1 LAIIIIIKNKEIY
14 LPILSL
20 YEMELVFLRKYYL
33 LVLIL
38 IACFFK
44 PALKTNAQ
52 AILNPDYIVVSG
64 WVMDVEND
72 SALLFANV
80 YNPRIM
86 RGTISDKNGYFR
98 YYALPGDTLWFSSMG
113 YYPLHF
119 EVSGEPG
126 SKIRDTFYLKSR
138 VYQIQNVEIL
148 ALTRYEKLR
157 YDVKNMKIPR
167 DIENARNN
175 FPVINHNVNAFYER
189 NNPNFGLVFSPISAL
204 YDAFSKEGRER
215 RKLAELQR
223 QDAIREQIEPH
234 FNTDMVMRITRL
246 NDTLAEEFIK
256 YCNFSEEFLLNA
268 PDYYIIEII
277 LEQYEE
283 FCVLKRM
290 ENKNE

>member
-1 LAIIIIIKNKEIY
+1 MS
-14 LPILSL
+14 ILSL
-20 YEMELVFLRKYYL
+20 YEMGLIFFKKYYPL
-33 LVLIL
+33 LFFLIV
-38 IACFFK
+38 CFFK

-52 AILNPDYIVVSG
+52 VILNPDYIVVSG
-64 WVMDVEND
+64 LVLDVEND
-72 SALLFANV
+72 SALLFANI
-80 YNPRIM
+80 YNPRTM

-119 EVSGEPG
+119 AVNGEPG
-126 SKIRDTFYLKSR
+126 SKIRDTFYLKAR
-138 VYQIQNVEIL
+138 VYKIHDVEIL

-157 YDVKNMKIPR
+157 NDVKNMKIPR

-175 FPVINHNVNAFYER
+175 FPIVNHNVNAFYER
-189 NNPNFGLVFSPISAL
+189 NNENFGLVFSPISAL

-223 QDAIREQIEPH
+223 QDAIKAEIEPH
-234 FNTDMVMRITRL
+234 FNEEMIKRITGL
-246 NDTLAEEFIK
+246 DDELAEEFIGF
-256 YCNFSEEFLLNA
+256 CNFSEEFLLNA

-283 FCVLKRM
+283 FCVLKGM
-290 ENKNE
+290 KNKND

>member
-1 LAIIIIIKNKEIY
+1 MGLI
-14 LPILSL
+14 
-20 YEMELVFLRKYYL
+20 FLRKYYQL
-33 LVLIL
+33 FLIL
-38 IACFFK
+38 FVFILK
-44 PALKTNAQ
+44 PAINTNAQ
-52 AILNPDYIVVSG
+52 TILNPDYIVVSG
-64 WVMDVEND
+64 LVTDVEND
-72 SALLFANV
+72 SALLFANI
-80 YNPRIM
+80 YNPRTM

-119 EVSGEPG
+119 AVNGEPG

-138 VYQIQNVEIL
+138 VYKIHDVEIL
-148 ALTRYEKLR
+148 ALSRYEKLR

-167 DIENARNN
+167 DIKNARAN
-175 FPVINHNVNAFYER
+175 FPIVNHNVNAFYER
-189 NNPNFGLVFSPISAL
+189 NNENFGLVFSPISAL

-223 QDAIREQIEPH
+223 QDAIKAEIEPH
-234 FNTDMVMRITRL
+234 FNIDMVKRITGL
-246 NDTLAEEFIK
+246 DNELAQEFIEF
-256 YCNFSEEFLLNA
+256 CNFSEEFLLNA

-283 FCVLKRM
+283 FSVLKGI